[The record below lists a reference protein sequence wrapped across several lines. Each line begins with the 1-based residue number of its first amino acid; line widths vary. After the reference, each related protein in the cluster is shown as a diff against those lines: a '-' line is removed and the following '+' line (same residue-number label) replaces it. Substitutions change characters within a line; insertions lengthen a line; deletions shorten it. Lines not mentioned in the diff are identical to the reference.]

1 MLHVY
6 INEKSKTRENIPCIG
21 CMFPPSRMEVDPIHM
36 KKKIKQILGMAKTT
50 DPRVPNATLMG
61 RVLLNA

>member
-1 MLHVY
+1 
-6 INEKSKTRENIPCIG
+6 
-21 CMFPPSRMEVDPIHM
+21 MFPPSRMEVDAIHM

-50 DPRVPNATLMG
+50 DLRVPNATLMG